1 MPQNRSDP
9 NLDIPDN
16 VTIVEHSL
24 AQHKLTLMRD
34 RSRKTELDRE
44 KFRRLMREIGLIMC
58 AEVTRKLRL
67 KPSEFNI
74 DADDRKD
81 AGDRIKY
88 EGMILNQHKIVVV
101 PVIRGGLVLAEA
113 FFELLPMAQG
123 GHIGIHREFSER
135 TVKVINFFNAI
146 PGAGDTDIILL
157 DCVIV
162 TGTTMKMAIDIL
174 LDLKVR
180 PERIFVVSL
189 IAHRGGLNRLFGKGN
204 ENFSK
209 INVFTLDIDED
220 IDDEGNLVPGIGDV
234 GMRLYGTK
242 KG

>member
-1 MPQNRSDP
+1 MPSEPTDP
-9 NLDIPDN
+9 NLGIPHN
-16 VTIVEHSL
+16 VKLVEHSL

-58 AEVTRKLRL
+58 AEVTRELRL

-74 DADDRKD
+74 DSEDRV
-81 AGDRIKY
+81 KY
-88 EGMILNQHKIVVV
+88 EGMILHQHKIVVV
-101 PVIRGGLVLAEA
+101 PVIRGGLILAEA

-123 GHIGIHREFSER
+123 GHIGIHREFSDR
-135 TVKVINFFNAI
+135 TVKVTNFFNAI
-146 PGAGDTDIILL
+146 PGAADTDIILL

-162 TGTTMKMAIDIL
+162 TGTTMEMAIDIL
-174 LDLKVR
+174 LKLNVR

-189 IAHRGGLNRLFGKGN
+189 IAHRGGLNRLFGRGDK
-204 ENFSK
+204 NFSK
-209 INVFTLDIDED
+209 INVFTLDIDEE
-220 IDDEGNLVPGIGDV
+220 IDAEGNLVPGIGDV

-242 KG
+242 RG